1 MFFTS
6 NVFIFSSC
14 SKDEKLP
21 EPKTIEKQVFKTD
34 LSNQQA
40 SIAHQDKTLSSESIS
55 TKFQTQTEISHL
67 KQRVFKNV
75 YRKLTSDS
83 AEHMSTH
90 NLPIS
95 SHNSEQQFF
104 SKKEELNIA
113 PSCSNEESFHQFSF
127 WIGSGFNY
135 LNYIQ
140 TSASETES
148 GNFSDQTLS
157 ALSVGADVYINHKS
171 KFDFQYNQVSGKIS
185 TQGETILDK
194 TDLIRK
200 STAIDFQ
207 YLVFQKEQNSY
218 TLLFGLNEHH
228 IPILST
234 DYEKSL
240 VNLLDNQLLTASF
253 GVKYKRKYKS
263 HFNYE
268 ANLNYQKLISAKSL
282 NRHHLQVNP
291 KFIFDGSLG
300 VSRNFDSGFYLGL
313 YWSIQSLDF
322 EYEIT
327 RSSNTSKG
335 SEKILDSNIQLRL
348 GWDIL

>member
-6 NVFIFSSC
+6 LLFILSSC
-14 SKDEKLP
+14 SKNEKNP
-21 EPKTIEKQVFKTD
+21 EPKTIEKQDFKTK
-34 LSNQQA
+34 LSTQQA
-40 SIAHQDKTLSSESIS
+40 SFEQKDNTHPPESIS
-55 TKFQTQTEISHL
+55 TKSQTSHI

-83 AEHMSTH
+83 TQHISTH
-90 NLPIS
+90 NLSIS
-95 SHNSEQQFF
+95 SQNKDRQFF
-104 SKKEELNIA
+104 SKKEEPILD
-113 PSCSNEESFHQFSF
+113 PSCSDEASLHQFSF

-140 TSASETES
+140 TSTSETES

-157 ALSVGADVYINHKS
+157 AISIGADVHISNKS

-185 TQGETILDK
+185 TQGETTLDK
-194 TDLIRK
+194 TDLVRK
-200 STAIDFQ
+200 SVAIDFQ
-207 YLVFQKEQNSY
+207 YLLLQKEQNSY

-228 IPILST
+228 VPILST
-234 DYEKSL
+234 DNEKSL

-253 GVKYKRKYKS
+253 GVKYKRKHKS

-268 ANLNYQKLISAKSL
+268 ASLNYQKLFAAKSL
-282 NRHHLQVNP
+282 NGHNLQINP

-300 VSRNFDSGFYLGL
+300 VSRYFDSGFYLGL
-313 YWSIQSLDF
+313 YWSIQSIDF
-322 EYEIT
+322 EYELT
-327 RSSNTSKG
+327 RLSNTSKG
-335 SEKILDSNIQLRL
+335 SQSILDSNIQLRL